1 MCYTLSEIF
10 NQAREDEF
18 SAILDG
24 DDFEA
29 RILSGI
35 RIEQE
40 KVTQK
45 TIIHNT
51 TKGGDFY
58 REITPEQYEMF
69 YEKGWII
76 GVYVLSLSNYR
87 RKLEMIETN
96 IKREVNTRKNAKHIM
111 HLKASRERIMN
122 SYSKVNKK
130 LNKIIKQQ
138 TNDNK
143 IKINKN

>member
-1 MCYTLSEIF
+1 MCYSIIEIF
-10 NQAREDEF
+10 NQAKEDEF

-40 KVTQK
+40 KGTQQ

-51 TKGGDFY
+51 TMGGDFY

-69 YEKGWII
+69 YKKGWKI

-87 RKLEMIETN
+87 RKLEMIESN

-111 HLKASRERIMN
+111 NLKASRERIMN

-138 TNDNK
+138 TNE
-143 IKINKN
+143 IKIEINQN

>member
-1 MCYTLSEIF
+1 MCYSLIDVF

-24 DDFEA
+24 DGFEA

-40 KVTQK
+40 KVTQQ

-51 TKGGDFY
+51 TRGGDFY
-58 REITPEQYEMF
+58 TEITPEQYEMF
-69 YEKGWII
+69 YKKGWKI

-111 HLKASRERIMN
+111 NLKASRERIMN
-122 SYSKVNKK
+122 SYSNINKK

>member
-1 MCYTLSEIF
+1 MCYSLIDIF
-10 NQAREDEF
+10 NQAKEDEF
-18 SAILDG
+18 SAVLDG

-40 KVTQK
+40 RATQN

-51 TKGGDFY
+51 TIGGDFY

-69 YEKGWII
+69 YDKGWKI

-87 RKLEMIETN
+87 RKLE
-96 IKREVNTRKNAKHIM
+96 
-111 HLKASRERIMN
+111 
-122 SYSKVNKK
+122 K
-130 LNKIIKQQ
+130 LL
-138 TNDNK
+138 
-143 IKINKN
+143 